1 MSFTVYHPSFP
12 DVTREGLDAAA
23 RDEHVKLGWVYD
35 APTPE
40 PEPAPKPTKPK
51 PRK

>member
-1 MSFTVYHPSFP
+1 MSFTVHHPSFP

-35 APTPE
+35 
-40 PEPAPKPTKPK
+40 EPAVPVPARGKGSKSDK
-51 PRK
+51 D